1 MTTYNRNE
9 RYSWRRYARRLV
21 WRINYLLAALVL
33 AAVLLPGVA
42 SAAPRCPGNGQCTGQ
57 PAGMVCAW
65 PYRLVKVGN
74 VAVCIR
80 TAPEVQ
86 P

>member
-33 AAVLLPGVA
+33 AAVLAPGVA
-42 SAAPRCPGNGQCTGQ
+42 SAAPACPGGTATPQGCVYIWRGATCVRVGGVVWCTTTQ
-57 PAGMVCAW
+57 Q
-65 PYRLVKVGN
+65 VG
-74 VAVCIR
+74 
-80 TAPEVQ
+80 EVQ